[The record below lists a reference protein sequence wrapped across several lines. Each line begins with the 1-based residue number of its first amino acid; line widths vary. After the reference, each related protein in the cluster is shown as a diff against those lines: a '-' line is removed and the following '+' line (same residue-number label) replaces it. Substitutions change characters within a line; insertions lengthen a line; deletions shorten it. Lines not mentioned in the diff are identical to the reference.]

1 MVFPV
6 VIPMNVDIDVMID
19 VRFISGSFKIMIEKS
34 FQSFLEGA
42 EFSHGLWMMYA
53 CPDVPFIDMGLAI
66 FSDCLILPAELRSV
80 VCEEVV
86 VPDLEECFHSIDDSC
101 VFLIL

>member
-19 VRFISGSFKIMIEKS
+19 VRFISGCSKIMVEKS

-42 EFSHGLWMMYA
+42 EFPHGLWMMYA
-53 CPDVPFIDMGLAI
+53 CPDVFFSDMALAI
-66 FSDCLILPAELRSV
+66 FSDDLILPAELRSIV
-80 VCEEVV
+80 GEKVV
-86 VPDLEECFHSIDDSC
+86 VPDLEECFHSVDDGG
-101 VFLIL
+101 VFLVS